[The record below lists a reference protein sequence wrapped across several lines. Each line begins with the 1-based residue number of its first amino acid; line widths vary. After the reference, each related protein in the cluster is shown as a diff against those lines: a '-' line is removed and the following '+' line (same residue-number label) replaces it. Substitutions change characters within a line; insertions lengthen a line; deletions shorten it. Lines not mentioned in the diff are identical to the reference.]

1 MLRLLD
7 ESLIFAY
14 HRFNLRDVV
23 SVQKNASRATNF
35 IFDTLGDVAKVIQ
48 GTLQA
53 ERQYFDTSK
62 SMIRLWTHECMRVFA
77 DRFLKDSADDIGK
90 FIEAMSQ
97 VMRDHFEGAEWAE
110 VMENIDDERYGPIFC
125 SFMSETTEIL
135 PYEEVADY
143 SQLKQ
148 CCEDK
153 LEDYNLEPKLI
164 NMNLVLFK
172 DAIRHIC
179 RIHRVEGD
187 ASTAQRRHYMAKIY
201 SRRRLSLPRSWC
213 RRYPND
219 A

>member
-1 MLRLLD
+1 
-7 ESLIFAY
+7 
-14 HRFNLRDVV
+14 
-23 SVQKNASRATNF
+23 VQLKKIKFGTA
-35 IFDTLGDVAKVIQ
+35 GDVAKVVQ

-77 DRFLKDSADDIGK
+77 DRFLKDSVDDIGK
-90 FIEAMSQ
+90 FIGVMSQ

-110 VMENIDDERYGPIFC
+110 VMEDVDDERYGPIFC
-125 SFMSETTEIL
+125 SFTSETMGTL

-143 SQLKQ
+143 SHLKK
-148 CCEDK
+148 CCEGK

-179 RIHRVEGD
+179 RIHRVEAD
-187 ASTAQRRHYMAKIY
+187 ALTAQRRHYMF
-201 SRRRLSLPRSWC
+201 
-213 RRYPND
+213 
-219 A
+219 